1 MSCED
6 RGRYRS
12 DGSTSQGMPRTANNR
27 SQEKAGNSFCPRA
40 TKTACHADRT
50 SCLLNH
56 GENKHLLLKA
66 TRFMLECYGSPTKPT
81 EKAEGGGGRKG
92 EWKSPRAPLTGP
104 EEGSW
109 KLPSNRAHS
118 AWTSETGS
126 RLARKPLFWI
136 SLGPTQVFITVGE
149 MEKCWDFLNWHERHQ
164 QWLPSCNLLFYLFIF
179 FTHLFEEFVQME
191 TCSSK
196 SLYLRVIS

>member
-6 RGRYRS
+6 RGRYWS

-27 SQEKAGNSFCPRA
+27 SQGKAGNSFCPRA

-92 EWKSPRAPLTGP
+92 EWKSPRARLTGP

-118 AWTSETGS
+118 ALNEWDRVTPGKETFILDFPGSNSSFYYSGGNGKMLGFFKLTWTTSTMAS
-126 RLARKPLFWI
+126 FLQP
-136 SLGPTQVFITVGE
+136 FI
-149 MEKCWDFLNWHERHQ
+149 
-164 QWLPSCNLLFYLFIF
+164 LFIYF
-179 FTHLFEEFVQME
+179 FYSFVWGICPDGNM
-191 TCSSK
+191 
-196 SLYLRVIS
+196 YL